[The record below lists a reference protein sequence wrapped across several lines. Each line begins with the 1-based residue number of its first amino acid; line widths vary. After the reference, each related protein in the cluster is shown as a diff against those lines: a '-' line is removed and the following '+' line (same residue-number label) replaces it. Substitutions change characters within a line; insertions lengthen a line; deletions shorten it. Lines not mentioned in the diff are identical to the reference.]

1 LAAPI
6 LSLAIEW
13 LYDFWLSGFE
23 FWRTWFGTQLNFMH
37 RVFVVFVICICIQV
51 GMSLGLRAK
60 REQEFFE
67 NPFDFKRLTYF
78 LISQGLML
86 LLIFYFGVQPSSV
99 SWLAA
104 LLSLWVW
111 MDFRQPKNAVR
122 ISSSILMAITTWALY
137 YFT

>member
-1 LAAPI
+1 
-6 LSLAIEW
+6 
-13 LYDFWLSGFE
+13 
-23 FWRTWFGTQLNFMH
+23 MH

-51 GMSLGLRAK
+51 GMSLGLKAK

-67 NPFDFKRLTYF
+67 NSFDFKRLTYF

-104 LLSLWVW
+104 LLSLWAW
-111 MDFRQPKNAVR
+111 MDFRQPKNVVR